1 MYQNAHIQLNK
12 NWINPESK
20 KIRYEGFCHLKSA
33 EKFQTSLLE
42 VASVHFNENR

>member
-20 KIRYEGFCHLKSA
+20 KIRYEGFLPS
-33 EKFQTSLLE
+33 EKRWKIPDFVVRGCFST
-42 VASVHFNENR
+42 F